1 MKSNHAAR
9 RQLGMSYKLS
19 RRKPNSRVFLYWPT
33 PIARRFLL
41 PDWVRE
47 LEVTAVKYEPEQ
59 FRSFTVD
66 AYGYYPVS
74 AFYPAHTANGRAK
87 E

>member
-9 RQLGMSYKLS
+9 RQLGMSYKFS
-19 RRKPNSRVFLYWPT
+19 RRQRYPWVFLYIPT
-33 PIARRFLL
+33 QIAQQFLL
-41 PDWVRE
+41 PERVKGLDE
-47 LEVTAVKYEPEQ
+47 MAVKYEPTP
-59 FRSFTVD
+59 FHNFIID

-74 AFYPAHTANGRAK
+74 AFYPAHVANVRAK